1 MLDFIYFNASSTIL
15 YLIIRYYIQL
25 YNVLNVSA
33 GALPP
38 GFPYFRTEPKTK
50 AVEIDH
56 TALLVCDARG
66 SPDPTITWYKD
77 HSPVDVNHAR
87 YTVLRSGK

>member
-1 MLDFIYFNASSTIL
+1 MNNLPNHLFSLPTANS
-15 YLIIRYYIQL
+15 
-25 YNVLNVSA
+25 
-33 GALPP
+33 LPP

-66 SPDPTITWYKD
+66 NPDPTITWYKD
-77 HSPVDVNHAR
+77 SRPVDLANQR
-87 YTVLRSGK
+87 YTVLRSGECYNEDLL

>member
-1 MLDFIYFNASSTIL
+1 MRRKTGSIPN
-15 YLIIRYYIQL
+15 
-25 YNVLNVSA
+25 
-33 GALPP
+33 

-66 SPDPTITWYKD
+66 NPEPTITWYKD
-77 HSPVDVNHAR
+77 HQPVDLTNPR
-87 YTVLRSGK
+87 YTVLRSGEC